1 MAVITKRIG
10 RNKYAYLAVRE
21 GKKVVHKY
29 LGPINNPHIVKMI
42 LEVKEISTIPE
53 RFRFLFWDTSLSNIH
68 IKRNARYII
77 ERVLELG
84 DMDALNWLQKVY
96 TVHNII
102 SVLSLSKV
110 ISGKSKNFWMI
121 WFGAEDA

>member
-1 MAVITKRIG
+1 MAVIIKKIG
-10 RNKYAYLAVRE
+10 KNKYAYLAVRE

-29 LGPINNPHIVKMI
+29 MGSINNPHIVKMI
-42 LEVKEISTIPE
+42 SEMKEISTIPE
-53 RFRFLFWDTSLSNIH
+53 RFRFIFWDTRLSNIH

-77 ERVLELG
+77 ERVLEFG
-84 DMDALNWLQKVY
+84 NTDALNWLQKVY

-110 ISGKSKNFWMI
+110 ISGKSKNFWTI
-121 WFGAEDA
+121 WFGAANA